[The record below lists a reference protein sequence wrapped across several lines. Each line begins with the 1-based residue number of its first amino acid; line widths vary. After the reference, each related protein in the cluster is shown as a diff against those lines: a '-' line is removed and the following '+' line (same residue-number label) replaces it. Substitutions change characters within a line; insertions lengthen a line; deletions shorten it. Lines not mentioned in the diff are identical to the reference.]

1 MMTWFSERMLIS
13 YMVSCPTWST
23 NLGVQLIHCIR
34 CTYFPHLQLDL
45 YCAGDTN
52 VTKEKLIAKSKFVAE
67 TKAAEK
73 KSKKASQ
80 REIISEEDLSLDSAI
95 TPEKPQQTTVTFA
108 PPMPHLARVFPK
120 RKPEPKVS
128 TALPN
133 AYENKGRRIWFHWL
147 PDNFCKEITAVLGTK
162 IRERLT
168 F

>member
-1 MMTWFSERMLIS
+1 MSE
-13 YMVSCPTWST
+13 
-23 NLGVQLIHCIR
+23 LIHCMR
-34 CTYFPHLQLDL
+34 CTYFYYLQLDL
-45 YCAGDTN
+45 YVAGDTN

-80 REIISEEDLSLDSAI
+80 REIISEEDLSLNSAI
-95 TPEKPQQTTVTFA
+95 TPEQPQQTTVTFA
-108 PPMPHLARVFPK
+108 PPMPHLAKVFPK

-133 AYENKGRRIWFHWL
+133 GYKNKGRCIWFHRL
-147 PDNFCKEITAVLGTK
+147 PDNFCQEIMAILGTR
-162 IRERLT
+162 IRKCLT